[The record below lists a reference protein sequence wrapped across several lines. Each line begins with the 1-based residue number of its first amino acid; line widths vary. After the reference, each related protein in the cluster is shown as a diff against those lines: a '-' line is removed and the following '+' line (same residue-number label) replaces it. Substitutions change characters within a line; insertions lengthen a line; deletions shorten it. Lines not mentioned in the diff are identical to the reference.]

1 MTVTTPC
8 TPCTNGDSIKLYY
21 LSHLHP
27 NNLTANINQ
36 TLDTALQ

>member
-8 TPCTNGDSIKLYY
+8 TNSDSIKPYY

-27 NNLTANINQ
+27 NNLTASINQ
-36 TLDTALQ
+36 MLDTDLQ